1 VEEQWSSSTLS
12 LDSLSHSLTHRSGTQ
27 WQHTHSHTH
36 THTRRYSLLPMINT
50 FNESSSKINESFSTD
65 RDPSELH
72 SPLTASLTHSPPHRT
87 RPPTSHPNST
97 PSLLTPARLTPPGLP
112 RRDSLTKRC
121 SALRLSFQ
129 RSRVRKR
136 RAVSVCCFPKKQKNV
151 KSQLHQRPLTR
162 SRTHSLTHSLT
173 LHPPC
178 YCCHITRGDTLC
190 SSPLHSLTD

>member
-1 VEEQWSSSTLS
+1 MSLPQKLMNPSPQTETLPNSTPTHCFT
-12 LDSLSHSLTHRSGTQ
+12 HSLT
-27 WQHTHSHTH
+27 
-36 THTRRYSLLPMINT
+36 L
-50 FNESSSKINESFSTD
+50 
-65 RDPSELH
+65 
-72 SPLTASLTHSPPHRT
+72 PHRT